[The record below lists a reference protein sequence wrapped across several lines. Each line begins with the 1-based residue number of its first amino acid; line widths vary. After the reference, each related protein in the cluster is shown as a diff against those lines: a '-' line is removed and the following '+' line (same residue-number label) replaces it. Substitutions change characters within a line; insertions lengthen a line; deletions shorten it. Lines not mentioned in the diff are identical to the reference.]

1 MKKIPLIDP
10 QTGNYNLRY
19 NMQNILED
27 FFLPVRGKD
36 SGTSIETLNGL
47 QYQAIDDVKYLQQ
60 KLFAALKIPRA
71 FLGYDENVEGKA
83 TLAAEDIRFS
93 RTIERVQRILVSELT
108 KMAIVHLYAQGF
120 RDSELIQFSLH
131 LTSPSIVYEQEKINL
146 LQKKVELFTAASES
160 HALSKLYLYKNVFNF
175 SEDEA
180 KQEVANMIEDAKH
193 RFRINQLETEG
204 NDPTVT
210 AQSFGTPHDIATS
223 KTVEPMG
230 RPKEPGSN
238 YGTDD
243 HYAGR
248 DPLGQKAASDVKP
261 DFKVTHKYK
270 GGSPLSTESNA
281 FQNYL
286 KSHFKTKTREI
297 IADSLRPTKL
307 ESVKKPETENHD
319 KNTFLDENNIISN

>member
-1 MKKIPLIDP
+1 
-10 QTGNYNLRY
+10 
-19 NMQNILED
+19 
-27 FFLPVRGKD
+27 
-36 SGTSIETLNGL
+36 
-47 QYQAIDDVKYLQQ
+47 
-60 KLFAALKIPRA
+60 
-71 FLGYDENVEGKA
+71 
-83 TLAAEDIRFS
+83 
-93 RTIERVQRILVSELT
+93 
-108 KMAIVHLYAQGF
+108 
-120 RDSELIQFSLH
+120 
-131 LTSPSIVYEQEKINL
+131 
-146 LQKKVELFTAASES
+146 
-160 HALSKLYLYKNVFNF
+160 
-175 SEDEA
+175 
-180 KQEVANMIEDAKH
+180 
-193 RFRINQLETEG
+193 
-204 NDPTVT
+204 
-210 AQSFGTPHDIATS
+210 
-223 KTVEPMG
+223 MG
-230 RPKEPGSN
+230 RPKELGSN